1 MRPLRF
7 SKREYDVLIRLA
19 KTNIDIADELG
30 LKETYINQVV
40 YKIMTK
46 LSVST
51 RAAAI
56 IQAMKHEIVSLYN
69 FIV

>member
-30 LKETYINQVV
+30 LKESYIIQIV
-40 YKIMTK
+40 YKIMNK
-46 LSVST
+46 LQVST

-56 IQAMKHEIVSLYN
+56 IQAMKYEIVSLYN

>member
-30 LKETYINQVV
+30 LKESYIIQIV
-40 YKIMTK
+40 YKIMNK
-46 LSVST
+46 LQVST

>member
-1 MRPLRF
+1 MKQLRF

-30 LKETYINQVV
+30 LKETYVTQVV
-40 YKIMTK
+40 YKIMSK
-46 LSVST
+46 LHVDT
-51 RAAAI
+51 RAGAI